1 MTCVFCVSFF
11 ITRGVLWQWYKDLEM
26 LCSLYLPQEKWEK
39 SKSTLDSFL
48 FSMFDMFV
56 GRLIRM
62 FLLHWAVNITVTK
75 FSVALD
81 YSSHWYT
88 AALLHEEMLKRK
100 RGEKKGGKAAINI
113 RISTLYSSTLQKH
126 WVPSVAVLGH
136 WLSLAALRHLLG
148 AWGYTAVDEFVSH
161 SRRSLL
167 ALSSM
172 LAEGYVGVCLCIP
185 AQEC

>member
-1 MTCVFCVSFF
+1 MDAVLFF
-11 ITRGVLWQWYKDLEM
+11 FFFFWM

-39 SKSTLDSFL
+39 PKSTLESFL

-56 GRLIRM
+56 GRLTRM

-100 RGEKKGGKAAINI
+100 GKKMEEKQQLTSESLHYILQPYRSI
-113 RISTLYSSTLQKH
+113 RCHL
-126 WVPSVAVLGH
+126 WPSL
-136 WLSLAALRHLLG
+136 
-148 AWGYTAVDEFVSH
+148 D
-161 SRRSLL
+161 
-167 ALSSM
+167 
-172 LAEGYVGVCLCIP
+172 ID
-185 AQEC
+185 